1 MTHVKCACGS
11 LFGIE
16 QEDGSLAIKYR
27 DLFRVVRGS
36 VSGPC
41 RKCGKQVTWPTAPYT
56 IPTTTVWPTTWRWTV
71 PGSGTGDYPANPYF
85 TCNCACTRCLAGDCC
100 MVPS

>member
-1 MTHVKCACGS
+1 MTQPVKCTCGS

-16 QEDGSLAIKYR
+16 QDDGSLAIKYR
-27 DLFRVVRGS
+27 DLFRIVRGT

-41 RKCGKQVTWPTAPYT
+41 RKCGATVTWPTAPYT
-56 IPTTTVWPTTWRWTV
+56 IPQTTAWPTTWRWTL
-71 PGSGTGDYPANPYF
+71 PDNKAPTNQTTY
-85 TCNCACTRCLAGDCC
+85 TCNCACWRCLSGDCC